1 MNFGTF
7 LYNQARA
14 GVAEQRLFEEVVE
27 QVALSEQLGFE
38 EAWFAEHHHS
48 DYSILPSP
56 NLLIAACSQ
65 RTRRMRLGNLINIL
79 PFHDPIRLAE
89 EIGTLDLMTGGRLDV
104 GIGRGIRRAEFAAMG
119 LDRAGAEARFDEAL
133 DIMLKAWAAEDRF
146 SYEGRFWRYTNIAVR
161 PKPMQQ
167 PHPPLVYGAITQA
180 SVDRTAQRGWHLA
193 QARQP
198 LDDLMPMADRYR
210 QQRAAHGLDDW
221 QGRVILVREIFVA
234 ETDEEA
240 WAIAGPALLRFW
252 QLADDNRLGTAPLV
266 PEDLPRL
273 TKGWAF
279 LRGGATL
286 QQLDDWGVVLV
297 GSPDRVAARIREIA
311 GTIAPT
317 SLVGVFAFGS
327 LSHDQVVHS
336 LGLFAKRVMPLVT
349 AGTAIAA
356 RA

>member
-7 LYNQARA
+7 FYNQARS
-14 GVAEQRLFEEVVE
+14 GVPEQRLFEEVIE
-27 QVALSEQLGFE
+27 QVALSEQLGFD

-89 EIGTLDLMTGGRLDV
+89 EIGMLDLMTGGRLDV

-119 LDRAGAEARFDEAL
+119 LDKAGAEARFDEAL
-133 DIMLKAWAAEDRF
+133 DIMLKAWATEERF
-146 SYEGRFWRYTNIAVR
+146 SYDGKFWRYSNIAVR
-161 PKPMQQ
+161 PKPLQR
-167 PHPPLVYGAITQA
+167 PHPPFVYGAITQV
-180 SVDRTAQRGWHLA
+180 SVDRAARRGWHLA

-198 LDDLMPMADRYR
+198 LDDLVPMAARYR
-210 QQRAAHGLDDW
+210 EQRAMHGLDADE
-221 QGRVILVREIFVA
+221 GRVILVREVFVA

-252 QLADDNRLGTAPLV
+252 QLADDNKLGTTPLK

-297 GSPDRVAARIREIA
+297 GSPQRVAKRIREI
-311 GTIAPT
+311 GSTIAPT

-327 LSHDQVVHS
+327 LDHGQVARS
-336 LGLFAKRVMPLVT
+336 LELFAREVMPRCQPGW
-349 AGTAIAA
+349 A
-356 RA
+356 

>member
-1 MNFGTF
+1 VNFGTF

-27 QVALSEQLGFE
+27 QVALSEQLGFD

-133 DIMLKAWAAEDRF
+133 DIMQNAWAAQDRF
-146 SYEGRFWRYTNIAVR
+146 SYEGKFWRYSNIAVR
-161 PKPMQQ
+161 PKPLQR

-180 SVDRTAQRGWHLA
+180 SIDRAAQLGWHLA

-198 LDDLMPMADRYR
+198 LDDLVPMAVRYR
-210 QQRAAHGLDDW
+210 QQRDAHGFDAQ

-240 WAIAGPALLRFW
+240 WRIAGPALLRFW
-252 QLADDNRLGTAPLV
+252 QLADDNKLGTTPLV
-266 PEDLPRL
+266 AEDLPRL

-286 QQLDDWGVVLV
+286 QQLDEWGVVLV
-297 GSPDRVAARIREIA
+297 GSPQRVASRIREIKA
-311 GTIAPT
+311 TIAPT

-327 LSHDQVVHS
+327 LYHEQVVRS
-336 LGLFAKRVMPLVT
+336 LKIFSNEVVPRCQKG
-349 AGTAIAA
+349 
-356 RA
+356 